1 MINLLDDYNKS
12 KFGHLYHVSD
22 TGHVTCVCYGPGQLQ
37 LAKEYIPRNEKYYL
51 HANGS
56 NVWRVVLDP
65 GHVRVIDHCD
75 IPKEITLYLF
85 LLGD

>member
-1 MINLLDDYNKS
+1 MIILCDERHKNY
-12 KFGHLYHVSD
+12 GTLYQVSD
-22 TGHVTCVCYGPGQLQ
+22 EGAITIVRYGQNQLQ
-37 LAKEYIPRNEKYYL
+37 LAKEYTERNKKYYL
-51 HANGS
+51 HSNGT

-65 GHVRVIDHCD
+65 GHVRVIDHCE